1 MVSGDLKEKDWLQQT
16 FNSFHPKAKYKIAK
30 WMRLTGIMLI
40 VCVREDKCHA
50 IRNISA
56 QTVGTGGLGFGKILQ
71 FKIIICQGR
80 PCPDRPRIKLE
91 KIKFSGLLRIFET

>member
-1 MVSGDLKEKDWLQQT
+1 MTNIMISGDLKEKDWLQQT

-80 PCPDRPRIKLE
+80 PRPGRPRIRLG
-91 KIKFSGLLRIFET
+91 KIKF

>member
-1 MVSGDLKEKDWLQQT
+1 MTKIMVSGDLKEKDWLQQT
-16 FNSFHPKAKYKIAK
+16 FNSFHPKVKYKIAK

-50 IRNISA
+50 IKNISA
-56 QTVGTGGLGFGKILQ
+56 QTVGTGGLGCGKTLQ

-80 PCPDRPRIKLE
+80 PRPGRPRIRLG
-91 KIKFSGLLRIFET
+91 KIKV